1 MDLLARSFET
11 VMPNRRALAPTFE
24 PRSYAVRC
32 SASPNELLLRNPDEP
47 VEMPDLRQSTGE
59 TIRKRSRTNP
69 GRDDCQF
76 DTRQGVKERETGGQS
91 DHAVAEHG
99 DAADP

>member
-1 MDLLARSFET
+1 MDLRARRFEA
-11 VMPNRRALAPTFE
+11 VMPNRRVLAPTLE
-24 PRSYAVRC
+24 PRSYSVR
-32 SASPNELLLRNPDEP
+32 SGANPNELLLRNPDEP
-47 VEMPDLRQSTGE
+47 VEVPDVGQSAGE
-59 TIRKRSRTNP
+59 TIRKRSRTNA

-76 DTRQGVKERETGGQS
+76 DTRQGVKERQTGGQS